1 MAAQTK
7 IFDTTKD
14 GKQVEEFVITRP
26 NGENFSIITYGAL
39 IHTLNVLDKD
49 GNLGDV
55 MLGFD
60 TIDAYMASGSGHGS
74 IIGRTANRIK
84 GGAFEIDGVK
94 YQMPKNEGENNLHGG
109 AGNFQNSFWEGKIIS
124 KEEAETFIGDL
135 KIQNDWTIETEGVLL
150 SFMLADGV
158 CGVPGNMD
166 MNVLYTWATD
176 GTLIICYKAKSD
188 KKTIFA
194 PTNHSYF
201 NIDGQAAGRIGK
213 QLLWIDAELL
223 TEKDMDN
230 VPNGKYIDV
239 ARTEFDFRTPCEV
252 ERVLVPTSS
261 NPQLDCSKGA
271 DSNYV
276 LKTTHEK
283 VSLVASVES
292 KESGRKMEVLTNFPG
307 VQLYCACNL
316 DEDGK
321 GGVHYSPYEAICLE
335 TQMFPDAIHHD
346 NFASAVID
354 KDQVKG
360 FLCGYRFS
368 AK

>member
-1 MAAQTK
+1 MSAEKTVFA
-7 IFDTTKD
+7 TTKD
-14 GKQVEEFVITRP
+14 GKVVDEFIVKRP
-26 NGENFSIITYGAL
+26 NGESFSIITYGAL
-39 IHTLNVLDKD
+39 IHTLNVFDKD
-49 GNLGDV
+49 NKLDDV

-60 TIDAYMASGSGHGS
+60 TIEEYMASGAGHGS

-94 YQMPKNEGENNLHGG
+94 YLMPKNEGENNLHGG
-109 AGNFQNSFWEGKIIS
+109 PGNFQNSFWDGKIVS
-124 KEEAETFIGDL
+124 KEEAGAFIGEL
-135 KIQNDWTIETEGVLL
+135 AIKNDWVIETEGVLL
-150 SFMLADGV
+150 SFLLADGV

-166 MNVLYTWATD
+166 MKVLYTWATD

-201 NIDGQAAGRIGK
+201 NIDGQAAGRIGE
-213 QLLWIDAELL
+213 QLLWIDADQV

-239 ARTEFDFRTPCEV
+239 AGTEFDFRTPCATEK
-252 ERVLVPTSS
+252 VLVKTST
-261 NPQLDCSKGA
+261 NPQLNCSKGA

-276 LKTTHEK
+276 LKTSLDK

-292 KESGRKMEVLTNFPG
+292 KKSGRKLEMLTNFPG

-335 TQMFPDAIHHD
+335 GQLFPDAIHHPE
-346 NFASAVID
+346 FVSAVID
-354 KDQVKG
+354 KDETKG
-360 FLCGYRFS
+360 YLCGYRFS

>member
-1 MAAQTK
+1 MASEK
-7 IFDTTKD
+7 VLFDTTKD
-14 GKQVEEFVITRP
+14 GKDVAEFVITRP
-26 NGENFSIITYGAL
+26 NGESFSVIEYGAA
-39 IHTLNVLDKD
+39 IHTLKVFDKEGKLD
-49 GNLGDV
+49 DV

-60 TIDAYMASGSGHGS
+60 TIEGYLGSGSGHGS

-84 GGAFEIDGVK
+84 GGAFTIDGVD
-94 YQMPKNEGENNLHGG
+94 YQLPKNEGENNLHGG
-109 AGNFQNSFWEGKIIS
+109 PGNFQNSFWTGKIVS
-124 KEEAETFIGDL
+124 KEDAQAFIDEL
-135 KIQNDWTIETEGVLL
+135 KIKNDWTVETEGVLL
-150 SFMLADGV
+150 SFLLADGV

-166 MNVLYTWATD
+166 MKVLYTWATD
-176 GTLIICYKAKSD
+176 GTLIITYRAVSD

-201 NIDGQAAGRIGK
+201 NIDGQAAGRIGE
-213 QLLWIDAELL
+213 QLLWIDSEQV

-239 ARTEFDFRTPCEV
+239 AGTEFDFRTPCATEK
-252 ERVLVPTSS
+252 VLVKTSS
-261 NPQLDCSKGA
+261 NPQLNCSKGA

-276 LKTTHEK
+276 LKTTQDQ

-292 KESGRKMEVLTNFPG
+292 LKSGRKMEVLTNFPG

-321 GGVHYSPYEAICLE
+321 GGVHYHPYEAICLE
-335 TQMFPDAIHHD
+335 TQMFPDAIHHE

-354 KDQVKG
+354 KDEVKG

-368 AK
+368 VK

>member
-1 MAAQTK
+1 MSAEK
-7 IFDTTKD
+7 IVFDTTKD
-14 GKQVEEFVITRP
+14 GKVVDEFVVTRP
-26 NGENFSIITYGAL
+26 NGESFSILTYGAL
-39 IHTLNVLDKD
+39 IHTLKVFDEDNKLD
-49 GNLGDV
+49 DV

-60 TIDAYMASGSGHGS
+60 TIDAYLASGAGHGS
-74 IIGRTANRIK
+74 VIGRTANRIK

-109 AGNFQNSFWEGKIIS
+109 AGNFQNSFWEGKIVS
-124 KEEAETFIGDL
+124 RDEAEAFIGDL
-135 KIQNDWTIETEGVLL
+135 KIENDWTIETEGVLL
-150 SFMLADGV
+150 SFLLADGV

-166 MNVLYTWATD
+166 MKVLYTWTTD
-176 GTLIICYKAKSD
+176 GTLVICYKAKSD

-201 NIDGQAAGRIGK
+201 NIDGQAAGRIGE
-213 QLLWIDAELL
+213 QLLWIDSEQI

-239 ARTEFDFRTPCEV
+239 AGPEFDFRTPTET
-252 ERVLVPTSS
+252 ERVLVKTSS
-261 NPQLDCSKGA
+261 NPQLNCSKGA
-271 DSNYV
+271 DSNFV
-276 LKTTHEK
+276 LKTTQDK

-292 KESGRKMEVLTNFPG
+292 KKTGRKMEMFTNFPG

-335 TQMFPDAIHHD
+335 AQMFPDAIHHD

-354 KDQVKG
+354 KDEEKG
-360 FLCGYRFS
+360 YLCGYRFS